1 MNRSEELPLLSAFE
15 MSANSFG
22 HHASQ
27 MHESSNSVDY
37 LLPGGATSGQ
47 YSSVTSSADTIPINN
62 VRGLKRGR
70 VPPVAQDSIEEE
82 QHADQQEHHGTMRQ
96 TIVNI
101 AKACAGTGTLALP
114 YAASQGGYLFNML
127 GLLLMSYWNVYSVET
142 LCKCRNLIPAAQPSA
157 STEGAIQ
164 SQTPNNAV
172 DTQAPTSKGQR
183 HKRTRSNMRKMFRV
197 LTNHRVDI
205 DKHDAEIQANQTDGI
220 IEEPPPEGT
229 AAYGRVAWYA
239 FGPIGLHIIDIMMI
253 VLLCG
258 ITIAYQDALIS
269 FIGATPFSTSSPAFD
284 SLWTVLIIAPLS
296 CVPDLSYLSKC
307 SALGIF
313 AICITFLVI
322 ACYGVM
328 ENGMAGLSMISWED
342 MWPKSLTGACN
353 WFGIIAFG
361 YGVTPIAYNIQESME
376 TPDKMPA
383 ATKYALLAVC
393 GAYVIISNGIAVLFK
408 PTVKEFQGD
417 ILQELPESWLP
428 TSVRLAMALVVLVT
442 IPLLVSPSSEIIE
455 GKLGMN
461 SNSSLASRFSIRF
474 TICLLCSAAAS
485 FIPGFVHIISFI
497 GAFCMSLTSFV
508 FPPIMH
514 INLVKRSYQEK
525 ITSKGSELFLSSH
538 ELERFG
544 NSKEEREKELRSMRI
559 DTVLLICGIVITMFA
574 SSLTLSD
581 VIHFSK
587 V

>member
-15 MSANSFG
+15 MSASSFG

-27 MHESSNSVDY
+27 MHESGNSVDY
-37 LLPGGATSGQ
+37 LLPGATSGR
-47 YSSVTSSADTIPINN
+47 YSSVTSSADTLPINN

-70 VPPVAQDSIEEE
+70 VPDSIEEE
-82 QHADQQEHHGTMRQ
+82 QNADQQEHHGTMRQ

-157 STEGAIQ
+157 SVDGANNVVDP
-164 SQTPNNAV
+164 QT
-172 DTQAPTSKGQR
+172 PTSKGQR

-205 DKHDAEIQANQTDGI
+205 DKHDAEVQANQIDGI
-220 IEEPPPEGT
+220 IEDPPPEGT
-229 AAYGRVAWYA
+229 ATYGRVAWYA

-269 FIGATPFSTSSPAFD
+269 FIGATPFGTGSPAFD

-313 AICITFLVI
+313 AICTTFGVI
-322 ACYGVM
+322 SCYGIM
-328 ENGMAGLSMISWED
+328 ENGLSGLSIISWED
-342 MWPKSLTGACN
+342 MWPKSLTGACI

-361 YGVTPIAYNIQESME
+361 YGVTPIAYNIQESMQN
-376 TPDKMPA
+376 PDKMPS
-383 ATKYALLAVC
+383 ATKHALLAVC
-393 GAYVIISNGIAVLFK
+393 GAYVIISNGVAILFK
-408 PTVKEFQGD
+408 PTVEEFQGD

-455 GKLGMN
+455 GKLGMD
-461 SNSSLASRFSIRF
+461 SNSSLTLRFSIRF
-474 TICLLCSAAAS
+474 VICLLCSAAAS

-525 ITSKGSELFLSSH
+525 IASKGSELFLSSC

-559 DTVLLICGIVITMFA
+559 DTVLLVCGIVVTIFA

-581 VIHFSK
+581 AIRYSK

>member
-15 MSANSFG
+15 LSASSFG

-37 LLPGGATSGQ
+37 LLPSGATSGQ

-157 STEGAIQ
+157 SAEGTIQ

-172 DTQAPTSKGQR
+172 DPQAPTSKGQR

-205 DKHDAEIQANQTDGI
+205 DEHDAELQANQTDGI

-229 AAYGRVAWYA
+229 ATYGRVAWYA
-239 FGPIGLHIIDIMMI
+239 FGPVGLHIIDIMMI

-269 FIGATPFSTSSPAFD
+269 FIGATPFSTGSAAFD
-284 SLWTVLIIAPLS
+284 SLWTVLIVAPLS

-322 ACYGVM
+322 ACYGIM
-328 ENGMAGLSMISWED
+328 ENGLAGFLAMSWED

-361 YGVTPIAYNIQESME
+361 YGITPIAYNIQESMKC
-376 TPDKMPA
+376 PDKMPT
-383 ATKYALLAVC
+383 ATKYALFSVC
-393 GAYVIISNGIAVLFK
+393 GAYVVISDGIAILFK
-408 PTVKEFQGD
+408 PTVDEFQGD

-428 TSVRLAMALVVLVT
+428 TSVRLAMALVVVST
-442 IPLLVSPSSEIIE
+442 IPLLVSPCSQLLE
-455 GKLGMN
+455 GKFEMD

-474 TICLLCSAAAS
+474 AICLICSAAAS

-525 ITSKGSELFLSSH
+525 MTSKGSELFLSSH
-538 ELERFG
+538 EVERFG
-544 NSKEEREKELRSMRI
+544 NSEEEKKKELRTMRI
-559 DTVLLICGIVITMFA
+559 DTLLLMCGIVVTIFA

-581 VIHFSK
+581 VIHHSK
-587 V
+587 I